1 MSRYLAPETSVPE
14 AIVAVSKAAPRAIFD
29 KGPWMFLGMGLA
41 GILTVAL
48 IVTADQSNAGI
59 DALRAVRALVPQNET
74 DQPDVAQL
82 PFLGGLVAVIHDVA
96 PDFFAP
102 TPDAVTARPAPSDG
116 LNEPAEASSPPTNSP
131 PPSAQPTAAPL
142 PAAQLPVSTTPP
154 PSSTTSPS
162 PSPTVTVTPSP
173 TPSSPAAT
181 PGPTAPPSAT
191 PAPTPA
197 PTATPAP
204 TPAPILAITIDRG
217 TTAAVNLSGLVPG
230 DSIERA
236 ITVQNGGNVAFRY
249 TISATQTA
257 STLLWTDTANGLQLV
272 VRTSGGTV
280 LYSGPLSGLGT
291 VAGPTT
297 LAPATSELL
306 RYTFYF
312 PGNASNAFQGLIQD
326 LALVFD
332 AVEFP

>member
-1 MSRYLAPETSVPE
+1 MSRYLPPETSVPE
-14 AIVAVSKAAPRAIFD
+14 AVVAVSKAAPRAIFD
-29 KGPWMFLGMGLA
+29 IRPWMLLGMGLA
-41 GILTVAL
+41 GILTVAI

-59 DALRAVRALVPQNET
+59 DGLRAVRALVPQNET
-74 DQPDVAQL
+74 DQPDVAQI
-82 PFLGGLVAVIHDVA
+82 PFLGRLVAVIHDVA

-102 TPDAVTARPAPSDG
+102 TPDAMTARPAPSDA
-116 LNEPAEASSPPTNSP
+116 PADASSPPANSP
-131 PPSAQPTAAPL
+131 PPSSQPTAAPL

-154 PSSTTSPS
+154 PSVTPPPTPSASPS
-162 PSPTVTVTPSP
+162 PSPV
-173 TPSSPAAT
+173 PSSPAVT
-181 PGPTAPPSAT
+181 PGPTAPPSGPT
-191 PAPTPA
+191 PTPA

-204 TPAPILAITIDRG
+204 TPAPMLAITTDRG
-217 TTAAVNLSGLVPG
+217 TTAAVNLTGLVPG

-236 ITVQNGGNVAFRY
+236 ITVQNSGNVAFRY

-257 STLLWTDTANGLQLV
+257 STLLWTDTTNGLQLV
-272 VRTSGGTV
+272 VRTSGSTV

-291 VAGPTT
+291 IAGPTA

-312 PGNASNAFQGLIQD
+312 PGNASNAFQGLVQD